1 MTAIYLKRK
10 AKLDYYLNNKT
21 EKKLISSM
29 REKSK

>member
-21 EKKLISSM
+21 EKKINKQYE
-29 REKSK
+29 RKK